1 MKKLLLAL
9 VLIIGLI
16 FLFNNNLSDS
26 GTEAPAEEV
35 LEVDSTEAPAEE
47 VDSTAAPAE

>member
-16 FLFNNNLSDS
+16 FLFNSKQFVG
-26 GTEAPAEEV
+26 GTETPAEEAV
-35 LEVDSTEAPAEE
+35 GIDSTAAPAEE

>member
-16 FLFNNNLSDS
+16 FLFNNINSS
-26 GTEAPAEEV
+26 NSATEAPLEEAV
-35 LEVDSTEAPAEE
+35 EVDSIVAPEE